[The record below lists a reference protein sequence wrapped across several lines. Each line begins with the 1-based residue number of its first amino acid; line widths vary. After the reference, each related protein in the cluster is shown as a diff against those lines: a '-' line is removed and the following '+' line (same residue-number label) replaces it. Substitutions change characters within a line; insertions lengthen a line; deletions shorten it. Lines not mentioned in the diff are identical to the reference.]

1 MVEGRSGDRPDFS
14 LNFEEEIDMQEEK
27 ILTNVLPFQPE
38 LPNVNRVRKER
49 RPASER
55 KPSKKSRILELF
67 NSGLTEISAIAEK
80 VSTKPSYVASV
91 LQTAGLISGYFD
103 LYTTTALE
111 QNLYSRFFRNTLSF
125 KSVEA
130 ARESVARIAGL
141 YEYFE
146 RLGDRA
152 GQHHAE
158 VLALMGRNRAR
169 FSGKLE
175 EARVFEDWLFNH
187 WNAHQTHEEPQL
199 KEAV

>member
-1 MVEGRSGDRPDFS
+1 
-14 LNFEEEIDMQEEK
+14 MQEEN
-27 ILTNVLPFQPE
+27 IFTNVIPFQPD
-38 LPNVNRVRKER
+38 LPNVNRVKKER
-49 RPASER
+49 QARSER

-67 NSGLTEISAIAEK
+67 KAGLTEIGEIAEK
-80 VSTKPSYVASV
+80 VGTKPSYVASV
-91 LQTAGLISGYFD
+91 LQNAGLISGYFD

-130 ARESVARIAGL
+130 AKESVARIAGL
-141 YEYFE
+141 YEYFG
-146 RLGDRA
+146 RLSDRA

-175 EARVFEDWLFNH
+175 EARIFEDWLFNH
-187 WNAHQTHEEPQL
+187 WNTHQIADESQL